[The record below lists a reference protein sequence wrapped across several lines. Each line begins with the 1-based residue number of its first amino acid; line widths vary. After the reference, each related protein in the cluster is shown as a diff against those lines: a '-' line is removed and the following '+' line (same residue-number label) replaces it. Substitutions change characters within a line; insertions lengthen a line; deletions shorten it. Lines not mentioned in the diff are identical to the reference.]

1 MTNKTRDNYFDNL
14 RGFLILCVIIGNSL
28 EYVNPTAVNPH
39 FFILCLYMFHMPL
52 FTFISGYFCKKSTR
66 TTQAKVINIVKIY
79 IFAEIFYLLFELIIL
94 KRDVTIDLL
103 RPKWTLWY
111 LFALIFWYIISDYL
125 HNYKKAFIIS
135 ILLSLIIG
143 FDTTFGTYASS
154 SRIVFFLPFFIGGLL
169 FEKDAFIEKF
179 KKYKS
184 LISIS
189 VLVILGILYVI
200 RDFTSVDLLFEYT
213 NYTFFT
219 SEPWYHFFIRIFHYI
234 GGFLIC
240 TYMLLIFP
248 SKKTS
253 LSWIGKNSLILYV
266 SHAAVIYLLT
276 LTPILRYN
284 NLIELIVSEI
294 IIVSAVIL
302 ITYLY
307 TKLKS
312 EISVLQSSCYKNH
325 IEID

>member
-1 MTNKTRDNYFDNL
+1 MTNITRDNYFDNL

-28 EYVNPTAVNPH
+28 EYANPTDVNPH

-52 FTFISGYFCKKSTR
+52 FTFISGYFSKKSTR

-79 IFAEIFYLLFELIIL
+79 ISAEIFYLLFELIIL

-111 LFALIFWYIISDYL
+111 LLALIFWYIISDYL

-154 SRIVFFLPFFIGGLL
+154 SRIVFFLPFFIAGLL
-169 FEKDAFIEKF
+169 FEKDTFIEKF

-184 LISIS
+184 LIIIS

-200 RDFTSVDLLFEYT
+200 RDFTSVDLLFEYS

-234 GGFLIC
+234 GGFLIS
-240 TYMLLIFP
+240 TYILLIFP

-266 SHAAVIYLLT
+266 SHAAVIYLLN

-294 IIVSAVIL
+294 IIVSTVIL
-302 ITYLY
+302 ITYFY

-312 EISVLQSSCYKNH
+312 QISILQSNRYENNL
-325 IEID
+325 EID